1 MSEGSHRSAPAGV
14 GPAGVVVA
22 VPHAAVL
29 LPAGVRPRIVEDVW
43 RAVQDPAVPAES
55 IVAVLPLRG
64 PDEVAS
70 FAVVVHEPGDAGGGV
85 RLQVVLRGD
94 AVLDVA
100 VAGDPQPRRLDARD
114 ALPFYL
120 ATVERVTA
128 YRAARAAAEASTA
141 APDGLPLRAGAAA
154 GDAVAWEPG
163 TGSATT
169 AAPALVATVLDPP
182 PAERPVAPA
191 SAPAAPS
198 GRRRGAHAHP
208 DAVTDA
214 EPPRRAAAADGA
226 AGPDAAARA
235 RSAGVPTVAIATAPE
250 ADGPRVVHAIRILR
264 EDVTSGASPVDTG
277 TERIPLDVPVLVGR
291 RPRPPR
297 IVRGAPPRLVAVPS
311 PLGEISGTHLSVRQE
326 AGAIVVTD
334 LDSTNGTVVLAPGA
348 ERLALRP
355 GESLVVVPGTRVDVG
370 DGVVLE
376 ILSAR

>member
-1 MSEGSHRSAPAGV
+1 
-14 GPAGVVVA
+14 
-22 VPHAAVL
+22 
-29 LPAGVRPRIVEDVW
+29 
-43 RAVQDPAVPAES
+43 
-55 IVAVLPLRG
+55 
-64 PDEVAS
+64 
-70 FAVVVHEPGDAGGGV
+70 
-85 RLQVVLRGD
+85 
-94 AVLDVA
+94 
-100 VAGDPQPRRLDARD
+100 
-114 ALPFYL
+114 
-120 ATVERVTA
+120 
-128 YRAARAAAEASTA
+128 
-141 APDGLPLRAGAAA
+141 
-154 GDAVAWEPG
+154 
-163 TGSATT
+163 
-169 AAPALVATVLDPP
+169 
-182 PAERPVAPA
+182 APA

-214 EPPRRAAAADGA
+214 EPPRRAAAAGAAPADAA

-235 RSAGVPTVAIATAPE
+235 RSAGVPTVAIPTAPE

-264 EDVTSGASPVDTG
+264 EDATGGASPVDAG

>member
-1 MSEGSHRSAPAGV
+1 MSEGSHRSAPAGA

-100 VAGDPQPRRLDARD
+100 VAGEPEPRRLDARD

-120 ATVERVTA
+120 ATVERVIA
-128 YRAARAAAEASTA
+128 YRAARAASDASTA

-163 TGSATT
+163 AGSATA

-182 PAERPVAPA
+182 PAGRPEAPA

-208 DAVTDA
+208 DSVTDA
-214 EPPRRAAAADGA
+214 EPPRRAAAADAA

-250 ADGPRVVHAIRILR
+250 ADCPRVVHAIRILR
-264 EDVTSGASPVDTG
+264 EDATGGASPVDAG

>member
-70 FAVVVHEPGDAGGGV
+70 FAVVVHERDDAGGGV

-100 VAGDPQPRRLDARD
+100 VAGEPGPRRLDARD

-120 ATVERVTA
+120 ATVERVIA
-128 YRAARAAAEASTA
+128 YRAARAASDASTA

-163 TGSATT
+163 VGSATA

-182 PAERPVAPA
+182 PAGRPEAPA

-208 DAVTDA
+208 DSVTDA
-214 EPPRRAAAADGA
+214 EPPRRAAAADAA

-264 EDVTSGASPVDTG
+264 EDAAGGASPVDAG

>member
-1 MSEGSHRSAPAGV
+1 VSEGSHRSAPAGA
-14 GPAGVVVA
+14 GTAGVVVA

-141 APDGLPLRAGAAA
+141 AP
-154 GDAVAWEPG
+154 
-163 TGSATT
+163 
-169 AAPALVATVLDPP
+169 
-182 PAERPVAPA
+182 RP
-191 SAPAAPS
+191 
-198 GRRRGAHAHP
+198 
-208 DAVTDA
+208 
-214 EPPRRAAAADGA
+214 
-226 AGPDAAARA
+226 
-235 RSAGVPTVAIATAPE
+235 
-250 ADGPRVVHAIRILR
+250 
-264 EDVTSGASPVDTG
+264 
-277 TERIPLDVPVLVGR
+277 
-291 RPRPPR
+291 
-297 IVRGAPPRLVAVPS
+297 
-311 PLGEISGTHLSVRQE
+311 
-326 AGAIVVTD
+326 
-334 LDSTNGTVVLAPGA
+334 
-348 ERLALRP
+348 
-355 GESLVVVPGTRVDVG
+355 
-370 DGVVLE
+370 
-376 ILSAR
+376 